1 MIYTINNCIRAFG
14 YTNFD
19 RLIED
24 MGSVDGLREYVRAN
38 GYADIAVAEDTE
50 LLLVDVNGKT
60 WHTGCYGAKL
70 NEYLCFTSKIGRAHV

>member
-19 RLIED
+19 KLIED
-24 MGSVDGLREYVRAN
+24 MGSIDGLKEYVIAN

-50 LLLVDVNGKT
+50 LLL
-60 WHTGCYGAKL
+60 
-70 NEYLCFTSKIGRAHV
+70 EIGRASCRERV